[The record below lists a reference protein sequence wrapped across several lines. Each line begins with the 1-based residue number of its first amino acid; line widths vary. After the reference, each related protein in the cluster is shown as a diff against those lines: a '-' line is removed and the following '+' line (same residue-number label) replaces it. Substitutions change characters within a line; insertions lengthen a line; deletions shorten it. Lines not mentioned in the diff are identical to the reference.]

1 MKNTKF
7 VFESF
12 QEFVNFAEK
21 AIYEAEGSNLDNIEQ
36 LQIFLG
42 LNGLDDTGRKSLSLV
57 DELARKSN
65 VEDFDVMNGFNKASL
80 SGIISTIKKMTK
92 KDTTEITSIA
102 VESADVEYDNLSAGE
117 ILNEKGKRVLL
128 TDFLT
133 TVNQKNL
140 RTLLKSPNLNA
151 EKKRFTQDPDGDV
164 DKEFQKGSGPLRQY
178 VCVSNKGKLDFK
190 IYTGDNPVNKWVAEP
205 TLPGAKAPT
214 KYKEA
219 LRNEEAGKISTAFFV
234 YYPTKIES
242 GAGQPYSATEITQF
256 TRPVSKKSV
265 RLAPIILENNE
276 VLFEVSK
283 SVLREE
289 GKAMILNAL
298 GNIAAAK
305 TILITGGASK
315 EGDRKFNEQLC
326 KARAQSVADFLKST
340 SFKNADIKVA
350 DVADIQPA
358 DSKDPLEK
366 WRRVKFE
373 IEGETLVPQETKEEE
388 IVYQLKDTPGNVDK
402 VTIKQVAI
410 VMSSKFI

>member
-21 AIYEAEGSNLDNIEQ
+21 AIYEAEGSSLDNITQ
-36 LQIFLG
+36 LQTFLG
-42 LNGLDDTGRKSLSLV
+42 SNGLDDTGKKSFSLV
-57 DELARKSN
+57 DELAKKSN
-65 VEDFDVMNGFNKASL
+65 VEDMMNGFNKESL
-80 SGIISTIKKMTK
+80 SGIINTARKMTK
-92 KDTTEITSIA
+92 KDLTEITGIA
-102 VESADVEYDNLSAGE
+102 VESADMEYDNLSAGQ
-117 ILNEKGKRVLL
+117 ILNEQGKRVSL

-133 TVNQKNL
+133 TINQRNL
-140 RTLLKSPNLNA
+140 DASYKSPSLEE
-151 EKKRFTQDPDGDV
+151 EKKKFTQDSEGDA

-190 IYTGDNPVNKWVAEP
+190 KYTGDDPVTKWVAEP
-205 TLPGAKAPT
+205 TLPGAKTPT
-214 KYKEA
+214 KYA
-219 LRNEEAGKISTAFFV
+219 DAVRNKKTGEISTAFFV

-265 RLAPIILENNE
+265 KLAPIILENDG
-276 VLFEVSK
+276 VLFEVNK

-315 EGDRKFNEQLC
+315 EGNRKFNEQLC
-326 KARAQSVADFLKST
+326 KDRAQSVADFLKST

-388 IVYQLKDTPGNVDK
+388 IVYKLEDAPKNVDK